1 MCWRVWDEECCHS
14 HAFVQVKAGMLSQG
28 FSSPT
33 PSLCLSQLLCA
44 GCLSHAGC
52 CTFKRMNLAFL
63 GGLQVPW
70 KKHRR
75 CAAQAGF
82 TFTHCQL
89 LPRHLWGF
97 VL

>member
-1 MCWRVWDEECCHS
+1 MLAGLGRTGLPQPS
-14 HAFVQVKAGMLSQG
+14 RFVYVQMLSQG

-33 PSLCLSQLLCA
+33 PSLGLSRLLCA
-44 GCLSHAGC
+44 GCLFHAGC
-52 CTFKRMNLAFL
+52 CTFKLMNLAFL

-70 KKHRR
+70 KKPK

-82 TFTHCQL
+82 MLTHCQL
-89 LPRHLWGF
+89 LRHLLWGF